1 MNNLMR
7 NMNKLYE
14 QINKKIL
21 RFGYNFGIVI
31 GGKRLCSS
39 ITVSGK
45 VKNAIADKIIRSL
58 QS

>member
-1 MNNLMR
+1 MR

-45 VKNAIADKIIRSL
+45 VKNAIADKIILSL